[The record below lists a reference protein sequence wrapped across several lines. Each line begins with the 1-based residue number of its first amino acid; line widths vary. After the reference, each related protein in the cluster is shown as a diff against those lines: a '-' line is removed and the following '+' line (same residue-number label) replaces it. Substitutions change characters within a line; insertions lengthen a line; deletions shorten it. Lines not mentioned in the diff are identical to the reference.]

1 MSASPYPNLLAPLDL
16 GHVTLRNRVLMGSM
30 HVGLEEERGSFE
42 KMSAYFAA
50 RAAGGVG
57 LIVTGGI
64 SPNIA
69 GQLKPF
75 AATLA
80 TKREARRHKNI
91 TDAVHAEGGHIAMQI
106 LHAGRYG
113 YHPLCVAPTRQQSP
127 ISPFKPWSLTTRGV
141 ERTIDNF
148 VRCGVL
154 AKEAGYD
161 GVEVMGSEGYLIN
174 QFIARR
180 TNLRTDQWGGD
191 YQNRI
196 QFPTE
201 IIRRMRA
208 AVGDDFVIIYRL
220 SMLDLVPDGS
230 SWAEVKE
237 LAQGIEA
244 AGASIINT
252 GIGWHEARVPTIATM
267 VPRRAF
273 TWVTKRL
280 RDAGVVK
287 IPLVTSNRINTPEVA
302 EQVLADGC
310 ADMISMARPLLADP
324 EFVNKAA
331 ADRAEA
337 INTCIACNQACLDH
351 AFQNKRASC
360 LVNPFACHE
369 TELTTEATSNQKR
382 VAVIGGGMAGMSAAC
397 VAAERGH
404 EAVLFESRDELGGQ
418 FDMARVIPGKE
429 EFDETLR
436 YFNVRLADAG
446 VEVRLGTRVD
456 VPTLQAERFDEVILA
471 TGVTPRQLKMPGI
484 ERPEVLSYPD
494 VLRDGAEVGE
504 SVAVIGA
511 GGIGFDVAEFLT
523 ERRIKRTHPDVAT
536 FMAEWGVDLEGWGVD
551 EGAARGGL
559 TERAQASPARQIHLL
574 QRKKTKHGKTL
585 GKTTGWIHRASLKH
599 RGVKFVGGVT
609 YVKVDDAGLHI
620 EVDGDPQV
628 LKVDNIVV
636 CAGQV
641 SEDGLAAPLRE
652 AGFTVHVVGGAAE
665 AGELDAKR
673 AIRQGAEVA
682 AAL

>member
-64 SPNIA
+64 SPNIT

-75 AATLA
+75 AATLS
-80 TKREARRHKNI
+80 TRREARRHRNI

-113 YHPLCVAPTRQQSP
+113 YHPLCVAPSRAQSP
-127 ISPFKPWSLTTRGV
+127 ISPFKPWALTTRGV

-154 AKEAGYD
+154 AREAGYD

-174 QFIARR
+174 QFIVRR
-180 TNLRTDQWGGD
+180 TNQRTDQWGGS

-201 IIRRMRA
+201 VVRRMRA
-208 AVGDDFVIIYRL
+208 AVGDDFIIIYRL

-230 SWAEVKE
+230 SWAEVRE
-237 LAQGIEA
+237 LAQAIED

-273 TWVTKRL
+273 TWVTRRL
-280 RDAGVVK
+280 RESQTVQ

-302 EQVLADGC
+302 EQVLSDGC

-324 EFVNKAA
+324 DFVNKAA
-331 ADRAEA
+331 AGRSES

-369 TELTTEATSNQKR
+369 TELTAHGADIPKR
-382 VAVIGGGMAGMSAAC
+382 IAVVGGGMAGMSAAC

-404 EAVLFESRDELGGQ
+404 EAVLFEARQELGGQ

-436 YFNVRLADAG
+436 YFRTRLADAG
-446 VEVRLGTRVD
+446 VEVRLGVRID
-456 VPTLQAERFDEVILA
+456 IPMLQAERFDDIVLA
-471 TGVTPRQLKMPGI
+471 TGVRPRALTIPGI
-484 ERPEVLSYPD
+484 DRPEVLSYPD
-494 VLRDGAEVGE
+494 VLRDGAEVGA
-504 SVAVIGA
+504 SVAIIGA

-523 ERRIKRTHPDVAT
+523 ERRQKRTHPDVAT
-536 FMAEWGVDLEGWGVD
+536 FMAEWGVDLDGWGKD
-551 EGAARGGL
+551 DAAARGGL
-559 TERAQASPARQIHLL
+559 KERSQASPARQIHLL
-574 QRKKTKHGKTL
+574 QRRKTKHGKTL

-599 RGVKFVGGVT
+599 RGVKFVGGVK
-609 YVKVDDAGLHI
+609 YIRVDDAGLHI
-620 EVDGDPQV
+620 EIDGEEQV
-628 LKVDNIVV
+628 LPVDNIVV

-641 SEDGLAAPLRE
+641 SEDGLAGPLRE

-682 AAL
+682 ASL